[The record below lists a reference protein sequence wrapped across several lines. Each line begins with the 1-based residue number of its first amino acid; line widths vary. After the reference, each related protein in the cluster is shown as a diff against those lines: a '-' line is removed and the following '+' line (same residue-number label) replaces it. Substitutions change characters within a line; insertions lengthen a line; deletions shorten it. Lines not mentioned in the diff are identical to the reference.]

1 MFQGLACAR
10 WLHQP
15 CAPEDHDR
23 RADTLLCL
31 YQFRLEQ
38 LQPKAQGA
46 QFVALEKVD
55 VVISRDIGG

>member
-1 MFQGLACAR
+1 LFQRLECAR
-10 WLHQP
+10 WLLQS
-15 CAPEDHDR
+15 CAPENHDR
-23 RADTLLCL
+23 RADTLLGL

-38 LQPKAQGA
+38 LQPEAQGA